1 MCIIICFNYMKMIH
15 EILYLYFKHNFVW
28 SYMIVSMVKYR
39 EIRDSSLHLVVYK
52 YVRNAHVINKKG
64 KQLFKFNIRDCE

>member
-1 MCIIICFNYMKMIH
+1 
-15 EILYLYFKHNFVW
+15 
-28 SYMIVSMVKYR
+28 MIVSMVKYR